1 MIISTVSSLAAHR
14 LHIRWAG
21 AAAAH
26 RRVGLSGSRNVCSRW
41 TRGVK
46 KRIAAASHEV
56 RMEGC
61 PRQPPSRF
69 QQHGRF
75 GGVAGRSWAL
85 PRAILGAFALKLGL
99 PGGAKWANP
108 VLQGLFFG
116 GIEDFEVERDAQG
129 PCCRQDGVPL
139 ARAGPRVGGDDAP
152 VPGGTYGTYTY
163 AVWFE
168 RVPRCPTRWPE
179 RLRRS
184 T

>member
-1 MIISTVSSLAAHR
+1 
-14 LHIRWAG
+14 
-21 AAAAH
+21 
-26 RRVGLSGSRNVCSRW
+26 
-41 TRGVK
+41 
-46 KRIAAASHEV
+46 
-56 RMEGC
+56 MEGC

-139 ARAGPRVGGDDAP
+139 ARAGPRGLGDDGPGLPPLNTIPP
-152 VPGGTYGTYTY
+152 V
-163 AVWFE
+163 V
-168 RVPRCPTRWPE
+168 
-179 RLRRS
+179 
-184 T
+184 